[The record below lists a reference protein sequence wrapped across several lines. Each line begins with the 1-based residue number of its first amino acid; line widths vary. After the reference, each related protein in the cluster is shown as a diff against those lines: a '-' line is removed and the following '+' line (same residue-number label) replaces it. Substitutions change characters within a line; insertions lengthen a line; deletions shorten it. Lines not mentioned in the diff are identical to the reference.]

1 MGKRSAIPEAV
12 AKRLV
17 ELSVSQPA
25 VHSFNRQFVRIV
37 VDTTGADAVTLW
49 LVRENELILCEQI
62 EERVGAVQQIQ
73 SAEDRQQAALREAF
87 EEGEVQVLESGS
99 QGFDPFQ
106 PGGGAK
112 ENLVFVPVAGLQGN
126 VGVMRLVFRDVSE
139 EVFPRLIQ
147 LAELLSGYY
156 SLYTAQRILNAQH
169 KERQDIDKLSKTI
182 VQLQHYSLSSQLPE
196 VVVNSAM
203 EIANLDRAVLLTPTS
218 GTELEVKAVSSVAN
232 PDRKGAWSRLACDLG
247 RLVLRR
253 GEPVHFF
260 PGVTDLEQIED
271 EELRDRLNSYVPMTD
286 VTALLVYPLQ
296 SAGHDVGVLILENF
310 EDQQLGAFER
320 VLCTVYATHAGSAL
334 ANHQLFTSLPLSS
347 LLAKKVDKE
356 TAQIKRGPG
365 KLSKLLKVAVVLGV
379 LGAIVWLVGFYPVPE
394 RIDARCFVQPSKTRL
409 VTAPR
414 AGEIDKVNFEQ
425 GAYVQQDDLLLRL
438 RTDEVQTR
446 LNEELENLE
455 ALNVQLKKLRG
466 EAEETENTA
475 ERSSKLARASILR
488 HSLEAK
494 KHEVERLRYH
504 LEQCFLRAPMT
515 GMVIEPEHPD
525 ELQGVVVKEGEPLC
539 RIGSVTKDVKIR
551 VAVPAE
557 RVDDVETGQKVEIH
571 LRPLITEKTI
581 TGRIE
586 KMAERSVTYENS
598 NVFMAD
604 VFVDN
609 IIREDPEKGQS
620 RYVLKP
626 GMTGKADVV
635 RPGESTYFAIYGGML
650 YRKIKYWLY

>member
-12 AKRLV
+12 ARRLV

-62 EERVGAVQQIQ
+62 EERVGAVSQIQ
-73 SAEDRQQAALREAF
+73 SAEDRQQQALREAF
-87 EEGEVQVLESGS
+87 EEGEVQVLEVGS
-99 QGFDPFQ
+99 QSFDPLQ

-126 VGVMRLVFRDVSE
+126 VGVIRLIFRNVPEQVFT
-139 EVFPRLIQ
+139 RLIQ

-203 EIANLDRAVLLTPTS
+203 EIANLDRAVLLTPKK
-218 GTELEVKAVSSVAN
+218 GNELEVKAVSSVAS
-232 PDRKGAWSRLACDLG
+232 PDRKGAWSRLASDLG
-247 RLVLRR
+247 RLVLRH

-260 PGVTDLEQIED
+260 PGVTDLDQIED

-286 VTALLVYPLQ
+286 VSALLVYPLR

-310 EDQQLGAFER
+310 EQKQLGAFER

-334 ANHQLFTSLPLSS
+334 ANHQLFSSLPLSS

-356 TAQIKRGPG
+356 TAQPKRGPG
-365 KLSKLLKVAVVLGV
+365 KLSKALKVAVLLGV

-394 RIDARCFVQPSKTRL
+394 KIDARCFVQPSKTRL
-409 VTAPR
+409 ITAQR
-414 AGEIDKVNFEQ
+414 AGEIEEVNFGQ
-425 GAYVQQDDLLLRL
+425 GAYVEESDLLLKL
-438 RTDEVQTR
+438 RTNEVQTK

-455 ALNVQLKKLRG
+455 ALKVQIKKLKG

-475 ERSSKLARASILR
+475 QRSSKLAQARILT

-494 KHEVERLRYH
+494 KHEVERLRFH
-504 LEQCFLRAPMT
+504 LDQCFLRAPLT
-515 GMVIEPEHPD
+515 GIVIEPENPE
-525 ELQGVVVKEGEPLC
+525 ELVGVVVKEGEPLC
-539 RIGSVTKDVKIR
+539 RIGSVTEEVKIR
-551 VAVPAE
+551 VAIPAE
-557 RVDDVETGQKVEIH
+557 RVDDVEEDQKVNIH

-586 KMAERSVTYENS
+586 KIAERSVTYENA

-609 IIREDPEKGQS
+609 IVRDDPDRDES

-626 GMTGKADVV
+626 GMTGKAKVI
-635 RPGESTYFAIYGGML
+635 RPEKSTYFAIYSGIL